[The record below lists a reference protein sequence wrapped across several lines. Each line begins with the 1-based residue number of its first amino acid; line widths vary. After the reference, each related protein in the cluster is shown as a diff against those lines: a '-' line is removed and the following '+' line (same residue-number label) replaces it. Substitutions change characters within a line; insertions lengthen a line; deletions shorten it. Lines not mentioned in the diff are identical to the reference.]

1 MKSLKD
7 FRKAPRKGRSISK
20 AEIKTLNAS
29 SKQAGQHMTSGLD
42 GRWQSEPQ
50 EIILYSKGAVGGS
63 ALPKLKDF
71 LREAKKELD
80 FYVKCP
86 NF

>member
-7 FRKAPRKGRSISK
+7 FRKAPRKDESISK
-20 AEIKTLNAS
+20 AEIKSLNAS
-29 SKQAGQHMTSGLD
+29 SKQAAQHVTSGLD
-42 GRWQSEPQ
+42 ARWQSEPQ

-63 ALPKLKDF
+63 VLPKLKDF
-71 LREAKKELD
+71 LREAEEELD